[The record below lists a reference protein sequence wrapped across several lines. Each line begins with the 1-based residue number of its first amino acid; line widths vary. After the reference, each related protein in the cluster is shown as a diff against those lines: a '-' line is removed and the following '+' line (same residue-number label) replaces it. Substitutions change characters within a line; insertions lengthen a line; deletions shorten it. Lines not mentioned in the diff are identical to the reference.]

1 MSTALAIARNLGT
14 DVTEEFEY
22 THSLTAWR
30 QLADFQIGVL
40 AEEEEEEDVDLVPA
54 KHPLPRWLPEEVVNF
69 KQRLKEGVT
78 PQLRRY
84 LAAAGYPQ

>member
-1 MSTALAIARNLGT
+1 MVFSFVDRVFFALQGWDNAGQVSTALAIARNLGT

-40 AEEEEEEDVDLVPA
+40 AEEEEEEEVDLVPA
-54 KHPLPRWLPEEVVNF
+54 KHVRADETVQV
-69 KQRLKEGVT
+69 
-78 PQLRRY
+78 
-84 LAAAGYPQ
+84 